1 MAIQP
6 VKRTRAYEDIV
17 RQLADMVRRGELQ
30 PGDRLPSERDLAT
43 AFGVGRPT
51 LRQALTVLTQAGVVE
66 VLPGSGIYL
75 RKSVPEAP
83 GEATSQAMALFLMTE
98 QQNLHDIIEL
108 RAAIE
113 GEAAYLAALRR
124 TPEQAQKILDAF
136 SHLCEAYD
144 TRGVAAEEDYQF
156 HFLVAEATH
165 NPVLLKV
172 MASLADLN
180 RQQLVATTLSLYHE
194 PDRISALRREH
205 EGITKAIVEQRADD
219 ARAAMVKHL
228 RRVSERLTRAKEKME
243 ASKGPAVPTA
253 MSPVAPTE

>member
-17 RQLADMVRRGELQ
+17 RQLADMVRQGELK

-51 LRQALTVLTQAGVVE
+51 LRQALTVLAQAGVVE
-66 VLPGSGIYL
+66 VMPGSGVYL
-75 RKSVPEAP
+75 RKPVQEAP
-83 GEATSQAMALFLMTE
+83 GDAGQAMALLLMTE
-98 QQNLHDIIEL
+98 QQNLHDILEL

-124 TPEQAQKILDAF
+124 TPEQLAKVSAAF
-136 SHLCEAYD
+136 ETLCEAYD
-144 TRGVAAEEDYQF
+144 TRGVATEEDFQF
-156 HFLVAEATH
+156 HFAVAEATG

-172 MASLADLN
+172 MVSLADLC
-180 RQQLVATTLSLYHE
+180 RRQLVATTLSLYHE
-194 PDRISALRREH
+194 PDRLTALRREH
-205 EGITKAIVEQRADD
+205 EEIAMAIIERRADD

-228 RRVSERLTRAKEKME
+228 RHVSERLTRAEE
-243 ASKGPAVPTA
+243 ILRARPQ
-253 MSPVAPTE
+253 